1 MGMVVGMEE
10 VKLLKGCPY
19 TSTVS
24 LSSSVML
31 LPNFTPFHSLQKGV
45 SDPEYSELVSP
56 NH

>member
-1 MGMVVGMEE
+1 MVVGMEE
-10 VKLLKGCPY
+10 IKLLKGCPY

-31 LPNFTPFHSLQKGV
+31 LPDFTPFHSLQKGV